1 MFKDIKAFLLSILQK
16 IKSKKIMKRYPW
28 LLLVCL
34 LTILIPAII
43 ALSYSSIIHNA
54 ERENMPKVTV
64 SLYDAKGNSL
74 ASGEIDKDI
83 IAGSVLVKTFYD
95 LAQTKVRAEKP
106 IGFNRTQTLVFV
118 LSEGEENALYKCYF
132 NENYED
138 SYIED
143 ANGQFYAPN
152 SVAYSNF
159 MNSKYSEKV
168 YSQSSPPSLITSNER
183 TIVPSS
189 VDWSY
194 YLINENSIKS
204 SNYET
209 TESILTYR
217 ITGALDF
224 KFSKQPDSCLF
235 KVKNSKHE
243 TIFTGSAEEL
253 YSLTATEGDELSV
266 EVDAKWENKNDG
278 GAYGTQRYE
287 FKIICSEPSEFS
299 ISSTTVSGG
308 KFIVI
313 SVSDVDR
320 ADSIIYNVIKPTEEE
335 EPQSPTDAPAIEE
348 EEPNALGS
356 SDSSSSDDLTN
367 NKSDSSVGNAPTP
380 DVSTNP
386 NVSPAP
392 DVNDNTESG
401 STTEPTPDSESNAD
415 TDGKEETEENEK
427 EKEEAEEAKKK
438 EAQKKAL
445 DKLYS
450 FSPTFVKHGNNAYA
464 FLIIPTDIG
473 NTSFTFSLS
482 CGISKAEFTIN
493 ISEAK
498 SNNQT
503 LDFEEDAST
512 LLIDEEAKRLFL
524 TSLAQISELSGKNAS
539 SVFFRNEFLSPA
551 EYGFSSLYDFNTK
564 IDASGNEFILMAN
577 VYSAQTD
584 TDTGVCSANVGA
596 VIATGKDLLL
606 GNYVVIDHGMG
617 LCTWYCGLS
626 DVNVARGDILKK
638 GELLGKSG
646 SSLLC
651 ENGVSVF
658 CSVGGELINPN
669 AILGAS
675 VIA

>member
-43 ALSYSSIIHNA
+43 ALSYSSIVHNA

-266 EVDAKWENKNDG
+266 EVDAKWENKNNG

-348 EEPNALGS
+348 AAASALGS
-356 SDSSSSDDLTN
+356 TGSSDADTQT
-367 NKSDSSVGNAPTP
+367 VGTEDA
-380 DVSTNP
+380 
-386 NVSPAP
+386 AP
-392 DVNDNTESG
+392 DKGKAPDGNVSG
-401 STTEPTPDSESNAD
+401 STDTSVDAENGLTPDTTPDFEAGGE
-415 TDGKEETEENEK
+415 TDVEEEENQK
-427 EKEEAEEAKKK
+427 EIEEAKKK

-482 CGISKAEFTIN
+482 CGISKAEFTVSITEAN
-493 ISEAK
+493 SSEQA
-498 SNNQT
+498 
-503 LDFEEDAST
+503 LDFEDGAPS

-577 VYSAQTD
+577 VYSTQTD

-638 GELLGKSG
+638 GELIGKSG